1 MADGLSIWAKNR
13 HDRFCRSA
21 GDVDYK
27 VFLEPRPNGNGQ
39 IRSFASY
46 TDSVTHVEMAF
57 AGSDPYGIF
66 SGAFN
71 SASNG
76 IQWGATAEA
85 GSASV

>member
-1 MADGLSIWAKNR
+1 
-13 HDRFCRSA
+13 
-21 GDVDYK
+21 
-27 VFLEPRPNGNGQ
+27 
-39 IRSFASY
+39 
-46 TDSVTHVEMAF
+46 MAF

-85 GSASV
+85 GSARSDVNGTVWWPRDELRSLWREALRLDL